1 MCLSWAFIDEKGM
14 EMSVAEFDFSST
26 YLSLPASL
34 YAHSQPDQVPN
45 PRVVVVN
52 HALANA
58 LGLDFSTLSLQDQA
72 QLFSG
77 QCLPTGARPY
87 SQSYAGHQFGSLTI
101 LGDGRAH
108 MLGEHMLP
116 NGQRVDVQLK
126 GSGRTGYSRGGDGK
140 AALGPMLREYLIA
153 EAMHHL
159 GVPTT
164 RSLAVVT
171 TGETVL
177 REAFLPGAVLT
188 RVAQSHIRVGTF
200 TFAAGQQDPAV
211 LKALL
216 DYTIARHYPQCA
228 DAQNP
233 ALALLQHV
241 VDTQVATIV
250 AWMRVGFI
258 HGVMNTDNMA
268 LSGETID
275 YGPCAFMDTYHP
287 DTVFSSID
295 RHGRYAF
302 ANQPVIAQWNC
313 ARLAEA
319 LLPLIDADAKK
330 AVAQA
335 SAVVSQF
342 AALYQCQ
349 WQAMM
354 CAKLGL
360 TRHEPSDAQLITDLL
375 FWMRDV
381 QADYTNTFRDLTYDI
396 ALQDGLYQRR
406 GFQDWHRRWRTRL
419 ADDAL
424 SSASS
429 RALMAKTNPVV
440 IARNHQVES
449 ALLAANSGDYQPL
462 HKLIAVLGNPYVNQA
477 ETLDYQRPP
486 TPDERVDQTF
496 CGT

>member
-1 MCLSWAFIDEKGM
+1 
-14 EMSVAEFDFSST
+14 MSACGFDFSST
-26 YLSLPASL
+26 YLSLPAPL
-34 YAHSQPDQVPN
+34 YAHTQPDQVLD

-52 HALANA
+52 HALADD
-58 LGLDFSTLSLQDQA
+58 LGLDFTGLSLQAQA

-77 QCLPTGARPY
+77 QRLPTGARPF
-87 SQSYAGHQFGSLTI
+87 SQSYAGHQFGSLTM

-116 NGQRVDVQLK
+116 NGQLVDIQFK

-153 EAMHHL
+153 EAMYHL

-171 TGETVL
+171 TGETIL
-177 REAFLPGAVLT
+177 REEPLPGAVLT

-216 DYTIARHYPQCA
+216 DYTIARHYPECA
-228 DAQNP
+228 GARNP
-233 ALALLQHV
+233 ALALLQRV
-241 VDTQVATIV
+241 VKRQVATII

-275 YGPCAFMDTYHP
+275 YGPCAFMDDYHP
-287 DTVFSSID
+287 DTVFSAID
-295 RHGRYAF
+295 RQGRYAF
-302 ANQPVIAQWNC
+302 GHQPAIAQWNC

-319 LLPLIDADAKK
+319 LLPLIDEDAQK

-335 SAVVSQF
+335 RAVVSQF
-342 AALYQCQ
+342 AVLYQTQ

-360 TRHEPSDAQLITDLL
+360 TGYEPSDAQLITDLL
-375 FWMRDV
+375 TWMKDV

-406 GFQDWHRRWRTRL
+406 GFQDWHRRWRARL
-419 ADDAL
+419 DEDAL

-429 RALMAKTNPVV
+429 RALMAKTNPAV
-440 IARNHQVES
+440 IPRNHQVES

-462 HKLIAVLGNPYVNQA
+462 HKLIAVLESPYVNQA
-477 ETLDYQRPP
+477 STEIFQRPP
-486 TPDERVDQTF
+486 RPDERVYQTF